1 MIAEN
6 LTEIKNRIKKAAE
19 NSPQAD
25 KNVTL
30 VAVSKTFP
38 SSSIREAY
46 QAGQK
51 IFGENKV
58 QEALDKIDECKDLSA
73 AEFHMIGHLQSNKI
87 KYIPGVFKL
96 IHSVDRKSLV
106 KEMNKRFQN
115 EGVEQDILVQV
126 NLALEEQ
133 KGGVIPEKLDDL
145 LEYILPCETLNLRGF
160 MLMPPFREDPEDNRY
175 FFAKMY
181 ELFSCYKDQFE
192 KSDMENF
199 DTLSMGMS
207 ADFEIAVEEGSN
219 MVRVGSKIFGKR
231 NYNR

>member
-1 MIAEN
+1 MIAGN
-6 LTEIKNRIKKAAE
+6 LTEIKERIKKAAE
-19 NSPQAD
+19 NSPQTD
-25 KNVTL
+25 KDVTL

-58 QEALDKIDECKDLSA
+58 QEALDKIDECKDLPA
-73 AEFHMIGHLQSNKI
+73 VEFHMIGHLQSNKV

-106 KEMNKRFQN
+106 KEMHKRFHRD
-115 EGVEQDILVQV
+115 GVYQDILVQV

-145 LEYILPCETLNLRGF
+145 LEYILQCNSLNLRGF
-160 MLMPPFREDPEDNRY
+160 MLMPPFRENPEDNRY
-175 FFAKMY
+175 LFAKMY
-181 ELFSCYKDQFE
+181 ELFGRYKDQFE
-192 KSDMENF
+192 KSDIKHF

-207 ADFEIAVEEGSN
+207 ADFETAVEEGSN

-231 NYNR
+231 NL